1 MMSMRMLAVIL
12 GTVGTLLVLALM
24 GDAASAANRQPAG
37 EPIVVGHYASM
48 TGATATFGIS
58 ADEGARLAIDEIN
71 SRGGVLGRPLKLVT
85 EDTQSR
91 TEETGTAVQKLI
103 NQDRV
108 VALIGEIASSRSI
121 VGGKIAQRARVPM
134 LSPGSTNPKVTEIG
148 NYVFRACFI
157 DPFQGTAMANFA
169 MKSDKGPKAKRF
181 AVLYDV
187 KNDYSLGLREFFVAS
202 VKDNGGEIVADES
215 YAEGDIDFKAQ
226 LTKIKAVNPEAIWI
240 PGYYTDVGLIAKQA
254 RELGINAVLLGGDGW
269 DSDKTAEIGREAI
282 DGAYFSNH
290 YASDD
295 ETPEVKR
302 FIDSY
307 KAKYAGKL
315 PDAMAIL
322 GYDAM
327 LVLADAM
334 TRAGSIDRR
343 AIRDALAETKDFPG
357 ASGRLTIDKNRNAQK
372 SLVVLKIESKVVE
385 GKVQQ
390 AFKYVATVNP

>member
-1 MMSMRMLAVIL
+1 MSMRMLAVFL
-12 GTVGTLLVLALM
+12 GAIGTLLAVGLV
-24 GDAASAANRQPAG
+24 GKPAAAQNQAPAG
-37 EPIVVGHYASM
+37 DPIVIGHYASM
-48 TGATATFGIS
+48 TGLTATFGVS
-58 ADEGARLAIDEIN
+58 ADEGARLAVDEIN
-71 SRGGVLGRPLKLVT
+71 ARGGVLGRPVKLVT
-85 EDTQSR
+85 EDTQSK

-121 VGGKIAQRARVPM
+121 VGGQIAQRARVPM
-134 LSPGSTNPKVTEIG
+134 LSPGSTNPKVTEVG
-148 NYVFRACFI
+148 SYVFRACFI

-169 MKSDKGPKAKRF
+169 MKSEKGPKAKRF
-181 AVLYDV
+181 AILYDV
-187 KNDYSLGLREFFVAS
+187 KNDYSLGLREFFVAA
-202 VKDNGGEIVADES
+202 VKDAGGEIVADES

-226 LTKIKAVNPEAIWI
+226 LTKLKATNPDAIWI

-295 ETPEVKR
+295 ESPEVRR

-307 KAKYAGKL
+307 KAKYGGKL

-327 LVLADAM
+327 LVMTDAIS
-334 TRAGSIDRR
+334 RAGSTDRR
-343 AIRDALAETKDFPG
+343 AIRDALAATKDFPG
-357 ASGRLTIDKNRNAQK
+357 ASGRLTMDKNRNAEK
-372 SLVVLKIESKVVE
+372 SLVVLKIESKVVD

-390 AFKYVATVNP
+390 AFRYVTTVNP

>member
-1 MMSMRMLAVIL
+1 MSMRMLAVFL
-12 GTVGTLLVLALM
+12 GAIGTLLAVGFM
-24 GDAASAANRQPAG
+24 GKPAAAQNQAPSG
-37 EPIVVGHYASM
+37 DPIVIGHYASM
-48 TGATATFGIS
+48 TGLTATFGVS
-58 ADEGARLAIDEIN
+58 ADEGARLAVDEIN
-71 SRGGVLGRPLKLVT
+71 ARGGVLGRPVKLVT
-85 EDTQSR
+85 EDTQSK

-121 VGGKIAQRARVPM
+121 VGGQIAQRARVPM
-134 LSPGSTNPKVTEIG
+134 LSPGSTNPKVTEVG
-148 NYVFRACFI
+148 SYVFRACFI

-169 MKSDKGPKAKRF
+169 MKSEKGPKAKRF
-181 AVLYDV
+181 AILYDV
-187 KNDYSLGLREFFVAS
+187 KNDYSLGLREFFVAA
-202 VKDNGGEIVADES
+202 VKDAGGEIVADES

-226 LTKIKAVNPEAIWI
+226 LTKLKATNPDAIWI

-295 ETPEVKR
+295 ESPEVRR

-307 KAKYAGKL
+307 KAKYGGKL

-327 LVLADAM
+327 LVMTDAIS
-334 TRAGSIDRR
+334 RAGSTDRR
-343 AIRDALAETKDFPG
+343 AIRDALAATKDFPG
-357 ASGRLTIDKNRNAQK
+357 ASGRLTMDKNRNAEK
-372 SLVVLKIESKVVE
+372 SLVVLKIESKVVD

-390 AFKYVATVNP
+390 AFRYVTTVNP